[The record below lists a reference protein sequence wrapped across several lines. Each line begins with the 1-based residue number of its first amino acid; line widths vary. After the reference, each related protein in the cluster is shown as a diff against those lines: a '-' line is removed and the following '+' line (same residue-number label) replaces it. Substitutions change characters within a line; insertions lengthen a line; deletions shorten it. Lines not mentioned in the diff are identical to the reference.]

1 VHADLAWAGW
11 IVLITYGAKAGC
23 PVASSIAFA
32 PSSGNVSCDWNFRSS
47 GMPPEVIGSTLA

>member
-1 VHADLAWAGW
+1 MPTRMGLPWAGW
-11 IVLITYGAKAGC
+11 IVVITYGAKAGS

-47 GMPPEVIGSTLA
+47 GMP